1 MKEQFDWFMCSVFVQ
16 ARQLEGVRTE
26 CAREGQERRER
37 GRRAADGDAAVVAAA
52 AVSRQHRHRR
62 AGADRP
68 GASGDGDRAGG
79 PDRQAQLGA
88 AGGGPLAL
96 AAPLRLL
103 PRHRLAQPRE
113 LLHAL
118 VRRVAQAAR
127 VARQLNCARDG

>member
-1 MKEQFDWFMCSVFVQ
+1 MKELFDRFVRSVFVQ
-16 ARQLEGVRTE
+16 ARQLEGVRAE
-26 CAREGQERRER
+26 HGREGGQGR

-52 AVSRQHRHRR
+52 AVSRQHRHGR

-68 GASGDGDRAGG
+68 GTGGDGGRAGG

-96 AAPLRLL
+96 AAPLRRL

-127 VARQLNCARDG
+127 VARRLQNGNHVL